1 MSKPKIAIIVGS
13 TRSARFADV
22 PTQWIAKI
30 AKSHADINVEVV
42 DLRDFPLPFFDEVAS
57 SAWVPSTNEVAQRW
71 QKKVAE
77 FDGFIFTAAE
87 YNHGPTAVLK
97 NAIDY
102 AANEWNKKPAGFVGY
117 GSVGGARAVEQLRLH
132 AVELQMAPVKSAV
145 HIAWS
150 DFLAVRQGEKKLE
163 DLEHLNQAATALVND
178 VAWWAK
184 VLKAARQA
192 DAVAEEVK
200 AA

>member
-1 MSKPKIAIIVGS
+1 MSKPKIAIVIGS
-13 TRSARFADV
+13 TRAARFADV

-30 AKSHADINVEVV
+30 AKSHADIDVEIV

-77 FDGFIFTAAE
+77 YDGFIFTAAE

-117 GSVGGARAVEQLRLH
+117 GGVGGARAVEQLRMH

-145 HIAWS
+145 HIVWA
-150 DFLAVRQGEKKLE
+150 DFLAVRQGEKKLDE
-163 DLEHLNQAATALVND
+163 LEHLNQAATALVND

-184 VLKAARQA
+184 ALKKARDADVVDEEIKAA
-192 DAVAEEVK
+192 
-200 AA
+200 

>member
-1 MSKPKIAIIVGS
+1 MSKPKIAIIIGS
-13 TRSARFADV
+13 TRAARFADV

-30 AKSHADINVEVV
+30 AKSHADIDVEVV

-57 SAWVPSTNEVAQRW
+57 SAWVPSQNEVAQRW
-71 QKKVAE
+71 QKKVAG

-145 HIAWS
+145 HIAWA
-150 DFLAVRQGEKKLE
+150 DFLAVKQGDKTLDEF
-163 DLEHLNQAATALVND
+163 EHLNQAATALVND
-178 VAWWAK
+178 IAWWAR
-184 VLKAARQA
+184 VLKTARQA

>member
-1 MSKPKIAIIVGS
+1 MSKPKIAIVVGS
-13 TRSARFADV
+13 TRAARFADV
-22 PTQWIAKI
+22 PSQWIAKI
-30 AKSHADINVEVV
+30 AKSHADIDVEVV

-57 SAWVPSTNEVAQRW
+57 SAWAPSQNEVAKRW

-87 YNHGPTAVLK
+87 YHHGPTAVLK

-145 HIAWS
+145 HIAWA
-150 DFLAVRQGEKKLE
+150 DFLAVRQGEKKLDE
-163 DLEHLNQAATALVND
+163 LEHLNQAATALVND

>member
-1 MSKPKIAIIVGS
+1 MSKPKIAIVVGS
-13 TRSARFADV
+13 TRAARFADV

-30 AKSHADINVEVV
+30 AKAHADIEVDVV

-57 SAWVPSTNEVAQRW
+57 SAWVPSTNEVALRW

-77 FDGFIFTAAE
+77 YDGFIFTAAE

-117 GSVGGARAVEQLRLH
+117 GGVGGARAVEQLRLH

-145 HIAWS
+145 HIVWG

-184 VLKAARQA
+184 VLKAARHA
-192 DAVAEEVK
+192 DIAAEEVQ

>member
-1 MSKPKIAIIVGS
+1 MSKPKIAIVVGS
-13 TRSARFADV
+13 TRAARFADKPV
-22 PTQWIAKI
+22 EWIARI
-30 AKSHADINVEVV
+30 ARQHADIDVEIV

-57 SAWVPSTNEVAQRW
+57 SAWVPSQNEVAQRW
-71 QKKVAE
+71 QRKVAE

-102 AANEWNKKPAGFVGY
+102 ASNEWNKKPAGFVGY
-117 GSVGGARAVEQLRLH
+117 GGVGGARAVEQLRMH

-145 HIAWS
+145 HITWG
-150 DFLAVRQGEKKLE
+150 DFLAVREGQKKLDE
-163 DLEHLNQAATALVND
+163 LEHLNQAAQALIND

-184 VLKAARQA
+184 ALKKAREA
-192 DAVAEEVK
+192 DIAEEEIR

>member
-1 MSKPKIAIIVGS
+1 MSKPKIAIVVGS
-13 TRSARFADV
+13 TRAARFADTPV
-22 PTQWIAKI
+22 AWVAKI
-30 AKSHADINVEVV
+30 ARQQADIEVEVV
-42 DLRDFPLPFFDEVAS
+42 DLRDFPMPFFEEAAS
-57 SAWVPSTNEVAQRW
+57 SAWAPSQNEVAQRW

-87 YNHGPTAVLK
+87 YNHAPTGVLK
-97 NAIDY
+97 NALDY
-102 AANEWNKKPAGFVGY
+102 AYTEWNKKPAGFVGY
-117 GSVGGARAVEQLRLH
+117 GGVGGARAIEHLRQI

-145 HIAWS
+145 HINLG

-163 DLEHLNQAATALVND
+163 EIEHLNQAGQALVAD

-184 VLKAARQA
+184 ALKAAREA
-192 DAVAEEVK
+192 EAVAEDVK

>member
-1 MSKPKIAIIVGS
+1 MSKPKIAIVVGS
-13 TRSARFADV
+13 TRAARFADA

-30 AKSHADINVEVV
+30 AKTHADIDVEIV
-42 DLRDFPLPFFDEVAS
+42 DLRDWPLPFFDEVAS
-57 SAWVPSTNEVAQRW
+57 SAWAPSQNEVAQRW

-87 YNHGPTAVLK
+87 YNHAPTGVLK

-117 GSVGGARAVEQLRLH
+117 GSVGGARAVEQLRLI

-145 HIAWS
+145 HIAWG

-163 DLEHLNQAATALVND
+163 DIEHLNQAAAALIND

-184 VLKAARQA
+184 VLKAARAA
-192 DAVAEEVK
+192 DAIAGEAQ